1 MRERDSYQTE
11 GISAQG
17 QIYLQVF
24 VKRVHKIIGLAYRNL
39 NPREFMYA
47 EEEDITGEL
56 VRAIELLLD
65 SAEAPNWADKF
76 SVHEEPRIHSTDRRG
91 KRRRRLDI
99 RIDCSEQRPRARMP
113 FEAKRLSKSHGA
125 SQYIGKDGL
134 RCFLDGRYARD
145 DKVAGMLGYVQE
157 DGLDGWSDRLGNTI
171 SQNAQELYLLD
182 TSLWMHEQQI
192 NELSHTYRSGHN
204 RPCVEQPIE
213 IFHILLLFN

>member
-17 QIYLQVF
+17 RIYLQVL
-24 VKRVHKIIGLAYRNL
+24 VKKVHKIIGLAYRNL
-39 NPREFMYA
+39 NPSEFADA

-56 VRAIELLLD
+56 VRAIESLLD
-65 SAEAPNWADKF
+65 SDLAPNWSDKF
-76 SVHEEPRIHSTDRRG
+76 SVHEEPRIHSSERRG
-91 KRRRRLDI
+91 KRRRRVDI

-134 RCFLDGRYARD
+134 RCFLDGKYARD

-157 DGLDGWSDRLGNTI
+157 GALDGWAVKLGNTI
-171 SQNAQELYLLD
+171 FQNAQDLSLLH
-182 TSLWMHEQQI
+182 TSPWRYEQQV
-192 NELSHTYRSGHN
+192 NELSHTYRSGHD